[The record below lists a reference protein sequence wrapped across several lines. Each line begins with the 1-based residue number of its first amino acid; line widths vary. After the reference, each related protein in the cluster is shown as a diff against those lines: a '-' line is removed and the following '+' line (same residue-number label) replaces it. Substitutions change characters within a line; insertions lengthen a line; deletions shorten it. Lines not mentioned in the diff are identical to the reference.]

1 MNKIGFI
8 GANIK
13 GLELALQAAKY
24 GYEVAVYDKASS
36 LTSFQNQFLEGITK
50 LEMEQNFS
58 PSDAK
63 AIFGRLYL
71 EDKISILEEAEII
84 FDIDTQ
90 PLEIRMTTIKQ
101 LVDCQN
107 DNSILV
113 ADCDEYSITSYKKEI
128 ADPFNFLG
136 IVLLDMFKSEVIEII
151 KFKETTERAF
161 DIVNNFLLNIGKKT
175 ITVKDTPGFV
185 LQKIMQPF
193 FSESMRME
201 EEQTADIYTID
212 CCLKTYGS
220 FVNGPFEMMDN
231 IGLDIVNKMNNR
243 IWKGHHFDARYR
255 PFSSLKLLLDEGYL
269 GVNSG
274 RGFYS
279 YPFSKLPLKTDENL
293 DALGDH
299 IANRVICMILNE
311 SADTLFRGYCQEED
325 IDVAMTFGLQLP
337 KSFSAWVEEISVD
350 HIIYTLDNLYDRYHE
365 ERYRVSPYFRDRTA
379 LM

>member
-8 GANIK
+8 GANK
-13 GLELALQAAKY
+13 QGLELAFLAARH
-24 GYEVAVYDKASS
+24 GCEVAVYDVSSS
-36 LTSFQNQFLEGITK
+36 LTSFQTQFMEYLNT
-50 LEMEQNFS
+50 LEMEENFS

-71 EDKISILEEAEII
+71 GDKISILEEAEII
-84 FDIDTQ
+84 FDINTQ
-90 PLEIRMTTIKQ
+90 SLDERMSNVKQ
-101 LVDCQN
+101 LLEN
-107 DNSILV
+107 HHYKSILV
-113 ADCDEYSITSYKKEI
+113 ANCTEYSISSYKKAI

-201 EEQTADIYTID
+201 EEQTADVYTID
-212 CCLKTYGS
+212 YCLKSYGS

-231 IGLDIVNKMNNR
+231 IGLDIVNSMNTH

-255 PFSSLKLLLDEGYL
+255 PFSSLQLLLDEGYL
-269 GVNSG
+269 GVTSG

-279 YPFSKLPLKTDENL
+279 YPISKLPLKSDENL

-299 IANRVICMILNE
+299 ITNRVICMILNE
-311 SADTLFRGYCQEED
+311 TADTLFRGYCHEED
-325 IDVAMTFGLQLP
+325 IDIAMTFGLQMP
-337 KSFSAWVEEISVD
+337 KSFSVWVEEISVD